1 MITTT
6 LTVVGVDRDAA
17 TYWRTPIT
25 LCYDD
30 GEGNSY
36 VDDAELVI
44 DNHGCMEIYWYEGC
58 PQKLAW
64 CLESLEPD
72 DVEFIAEM
80 VREWE
85 PLE

>member
-36 VDDAELVI
+36 VDDAELLI
-44 DNHGCMEIYWYEGC
+44 YNDGYMEIDWYEGC

-64 CLESLEPD
+64 YLESLEPD

>member
-1 MITTT
+1 M
-6 LTVVGVDRDAA
+6 
-17 TYWRTPIT
+17 
-25 LCYDD
+25 
-30 GEGNSY
+30 
-36 VDDAELVI
+36 I

-58 PQKLAW
+58 SQELAW